1 MCIKK
6 GEHKIFKKGRKV
18 QNLLHTLILSVSL
31 YFSFY
36 LFLYIYIYIYIY
48 HLLLH
53 FHSFSLSITAISND
67 CSSISMYCVG
77 GAAKKVFLCVAWPLP
92 PPFPSQGPG
101 NKKKELFLRLP
112 SKKVNVL
119 VDEKSCPTFHSSKP
133 VLRIRIPDQDSV

>member
-31 YFSFY
+31 YLSFY

-77 GAAKKVFLCVAWPLP
+77 GAAKIVFFMCCLAFAPPLP
-92 PPFPSQGPG
+92 LLGAGQQ
-101 NKKKELFLRLP
+101 KKG
-112 SKKVNVL
+112 
-119 VDEKSCPTFHSSKP
+119 TFFAAT
-133 VLRIRIPDQDSV
+133 